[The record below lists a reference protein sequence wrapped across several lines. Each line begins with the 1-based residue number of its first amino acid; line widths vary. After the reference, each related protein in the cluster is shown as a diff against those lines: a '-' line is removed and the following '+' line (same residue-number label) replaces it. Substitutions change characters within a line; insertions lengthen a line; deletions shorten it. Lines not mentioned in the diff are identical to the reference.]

1 MAKPVTCPDCSGL
14 GVLFLVELSG
24 SRRQVACGHA
34 VCMQA
39 REDRLFERVI
49 KHTEMRDSARALGYA
64 NTEDLV
70 RRVVAEVLRHLPR
83 ANHARTPDQGPR
95 GG

>member
-14 GVLFLVELSG
+14 GVLFVEVLG
-24 SRRQVACGHA
+24 VRRQVACGHA

-39 REDRLFERVI
+39 REDRIVERVT
-49 KHTEMRDSARALGYA
+49 KHAEMRDSQRAMAYA

-70 RRVVAEVLRHLPR
+70 RRVVAEVARHLPR
-83 ANHARTPDQGPR
+83 TSHDKPSRQGPSGR
-95 GG
+95 